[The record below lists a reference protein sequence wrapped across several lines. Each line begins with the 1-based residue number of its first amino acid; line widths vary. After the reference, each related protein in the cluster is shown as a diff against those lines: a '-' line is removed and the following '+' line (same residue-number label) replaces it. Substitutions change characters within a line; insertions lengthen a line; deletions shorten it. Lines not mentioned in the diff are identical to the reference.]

1 MSREEAESRIA
12 EKVREIKEIMREY
25 GAPSG
30 YLSIAI
36 FPNIFNFYNEDWG
49 TNYDED
55 PGLDYEAGKILNYQE
70 VEA

>member
-36 FPNIFNFYNEDWG
+36 FPDTFDFNNEDWG
-49 TNYDED
+49 ADYGED
-55 PGLDYEAGKILNYQE
+55 PGLDYEAKKILSYQE